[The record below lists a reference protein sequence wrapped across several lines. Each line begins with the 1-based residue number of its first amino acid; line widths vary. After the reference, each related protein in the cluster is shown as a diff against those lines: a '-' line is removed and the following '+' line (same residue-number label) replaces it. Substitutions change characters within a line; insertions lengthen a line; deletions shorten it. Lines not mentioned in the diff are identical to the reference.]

1 MDIRADVLLIVLGAA
16 LVTVVPR
23 VAPLVLLSRVDLPR
37 WLKVWLG
44 YVPVAVLGALL
55 AGELFLPSG
64 RLVSLSSNAALPAIV
79 PAIVVAV
86 RYRSIIGAVLA
97 GVAAMALLRA
107 VTTMGG

>member
-1 MDIRADVLLIVLGAA
+1 MDLRADVVLIVLGSA

-23 VAPLVLLSRVDLPR
+23 VVPLALLSQLELPR

-55 AGELFLPSG
+55 AGELFLSG
-64 RLVSLSSNAALPAIV
+64 GKPIPLASNAALLAIV
-79 PAIVVAV
+79 PAIAVAL
-86 RYRSIIGAVLA
+86 RYASIIGAVLA

-107 VTTMGG
+107 LGA

>member
-23 VAPLVLLSRVDLPR
+23 VAPLVLLARIDLPR

-55 AGELFLPSG
+55 AGELLLSEG
-64 RLVSLSSNAALPAIV
+64 RLVPLASNVALAAILPAI
-79 PAIVVAV
+79 AVAA
-86 RYRSIIGAVLA
+86 RFGSIIGAVIA
-97 GVAAMALLRA
+97 GVAAMAVLRA
-107 VTTMGG
+107 LGG